1 MILRNFSPAALDEM
15 DIAAIATLAT
25 PELADLVEQ
34 IDKDTTLIKLRK
46 DKLACA
52 LNRKYGDA
60 AQKARLDAG
69 KDTGVVHLEDA
80 GFDVAAEV
88 GKTVKWDQEKLI
100 AALNALPTETAKHY
114 AKAEFKVDERKYA
127 AAPPD
132 IQKLLAPARAVV
144 PSRAT
149 YTLKRKAKE

>member
-1 MILRNFSPAALDEM
+1 MILRNFNPAALDEM

-25 PELADLVEQ
+25 PELAELIDL
-34 IDKDTTLIKLRK
+34 IDKDATLIKLRK

-69 KDTGVVHLEDA
+69 KDTGVVHLDDA

-88 GKTVKWDQEKLI
+88 GKTVKWDQAKLV
-100 AALNALPTETAKHY
+100 AVLNALPTETAKHY

-132 IQKLLAPARAVV
+132 IQKILAPARAVV
-144 PSRAT
+144 PGRAT
-149 YTLKRKAKE
+149 YTLKPKAKE

>member
-1 MILRNFSPAALDEM
+1 MIIRNFHPAALDEM
-15 DIAAIATLAT
+15 DIASIAALTAH
-25 PELADLVEQ
+25 ELADL
-34 IDKDTTLIKLRK
+34 IDLLDKDATLLKLRK

-52 LNRKYGDA
+52 LNRKYGEA
-60 AQKARLDAG
+60 SHRTRIAAG

-88 GKTVKWDQEKLI
+88 GKTVKWDQTKLI
-100 AALNALPTETAKHY
+100 AALNSLPVETAKHY

-132 IQKLLAPARAVV
+132 IQKILAPARAVV
-144 PSRAT
+144 PARET
-149 YTLKRKAKE
+149 YTFKPKESA

>member
-1 MILRNFSPAALDEM
+1 MIIRNFHPAALDEM
-15 DIAAIATLAT
+15 DIASIAALTAH
-25 PELADLVEQ
+25 ELADL
-34 IDKDTTLIKLRK
+34 IDLLDKDATLLKLRK

-52 LNRKYGDA
+52 LNRKYGEA
-60 AQKARLDAG
+60 SHRTRIAAG

-88 GKTVKWDQEKLI
+88 GKTVKWDQTKLI
-100 AALNALPTETAKHY
+100 AALNSLPVETAKHY

-132 IQKLLAPARAVV
+132 IQKILAPARAVV
-144 PSRAT
+144 PALET
-149 YTLKRKAKE
+149 YTFKPKESA

>member
-1 MILRNFSPAALDEM
+1 MNIRNFNPAALDEM

-25 PELADLVEQ
+25 PELAELIDL
-34 IDKDTTLIKLRK
+34 IDKDATLLKLRK

-60 AQKARLDAG
+60 AQKARINAG
-69 KDTGVVHLEDA
+69 KDTGVVHIDDA
-80 GFDVAAEV
+80 DFDVAAEV

-100 AALNALPTETAKHY
+100 AVLNALPTETAKHY

-132 IQKLLAPARAVV
+132 IQKILAPARAVV

>member
-1 MILRNFSPAALDEM
+1 MILRNFNPAALDEM
-15 DIAAIATLAT
+15 DIAAISTLAT

-132 IQKLLAPARAVV
+132 IQKILAPARAVV
-144 PSRAT
+144 PGRAT
-149 YTLKRKAKE
+149 YTLKTKAKE

>member
-15 DIAAIATLAT
+15 DITAIATLAT
-25 PELADLVEQ
+25 PELAELIDL
-34 IDKDTTLIKLRK
+34 IDKDATLLKLRK

-80 GFDVAAEV
+80 GFDVSAEV
-88 GKTVKWDQEKLI
+88 GKTVKWDQAKLI
-100 AALNALPTETAKHY
+100 EALDSLPTETAKHY

-132 IQKLLAPARAVV
+132 IQKILAPARAVV